1 MRPPQVRRKTVGKN
15 DGKAIYFKRAVF
27 PHETK
32 FQSRVM
38 SSHARP
44 QAAAPHTAQSQ
55 AGQRKRRREPP

>member
-32 FQSRVM
+32 V
-38 SSHARP
+38 
-44 QAAAPHTAQSQ
+44 
-55 AGQRKRRREPP
+55 RKVR